1 MGEKQKKSN
10 KKNQEKSEELEK
22 QNEELKDM
30 LLRTKAE
37 FDNFQ
42 KRTQKEKEELKKTAS
57 EKIIKKII
65 PVLDNLELALQSHK
79 KQDDFSKGI
88 EMIYAN
94 ILQLL
99 EEEGLQKINIE
110 KFDANLHEV
119 IMVEQGEKEQI
130 IELQK
135 GYKIGDK
142 ILRNTKIKLIKGDE
156 K

>member
-1 MGEKQKKSN
+1 MAEKK
-10 KKNQEKSEELEK
+10 QEKTNNKEKLAEIEK

-57 EKIIKKII
+57 EKILKKIL

-79 KQDDFSKGI
+79 KEDDFSKGV
-88 EMIYAN
+88 EMIYAG
-94 ILQLL
+94 ILQVL
-99 EEEGLQKINIE
+99 EEEGVEKIQTE
-110 KFDANLHEV
+110 KFDHNMHEI
-119 IMVEQGEKEQI
+119 IMVEQGKKQEI
-130 IELQK
+130 MELQK
-135 GYKIGDK
+135 GYKIGGK
-142 ILRNTKIKLIKGDE
+142 ILRNAKIKLIKGDE